1 MMTTETQRPVW
12 DGKLPEGM
20 LRLSI
25 TFYRPN
31 RRSYDRDNL
40 LARMKSGLD
49 GMCDALKIND
59 KRFAVLVIRV
69 ADEVRNEV
77 EVEIEKD
84 GS

>member
-1 MMTTETQRPVW
+1 
-12 DGKLPEGM
+12 
-20 LRLSI
+20 
-25 TFYRPN
+25 
-31 RRSYDRDNL
+31 
-40 LARMKSGLD
+40 MKSGLD